1 MSRITRGL
9 LALSCVAVLTWSVN
23 LVAAVDLNDQVSGDL
38 AAERQG
44 DTGFAL
50 SGDGVVLGAVA
61 SEVPVSSENGI
72 ALSTVGPDG
81 SVLTGTGSEVSTVGT
96 DVFAFGLDAD
106 IADIAV
112 AGISASQARPD
123 RSTTTSRP
131 AHPATTRPVRP
142 PTGDST
148 TTTVPSSTSTVPVTT
163 TTKPPV
169 TTTTVA
175 VTTTTVPVTTT
186 TVGGGGGAPPGS
198 VVLKP
203 GDPVVSIV
211 AGAASGT
218 TFWFSAGT
226 YSGLSIQPKA
236 NQVFLGADGAVLAGN
251 GKAYAFR
258 SGAANVTISGLV
270 IEGYQSAEKEAA
282 INPDGGAVNWVVTG
296 NEIRYNS
303 EVGVKVNTGWQVVG
317 NFIHHNGRYGINGS
331 GSGVLVADNE
341 ISYNATEYG
350 ATGSSG
356 GTKFVITTGL
366 VLRGNYSHHNYG
378 NGLWVDINNV
388 NVLIENNTVVANER
402 NGIFLEIS
410 CGGVIRNNYVEGNGT
425 VPKLPNWMGGSSGI
439 LVSMTPNVD
448 VYGNTL
454 VGNDK
459 GIGALNW
466 DHPNVGAV
474 TNCVP
479 ELRNLEVYSNSITQ
493 NGGAAAGIEAPVQT
507 DNVLNNWGNQFYSN
521 TYILSGGA
529 EFRLE
534 GAWISLQT
542 WTNAGFN

>member
-1 MSRITRGL
+1 MVSRLGRGVL
-9 LALSCVAVLTWSVN
+9 GVSCLALLIGSVSCVTAPGGFGSDSTERSGLISEPVGLAVAERGGTDLTV
-23 LVAAVDLNDQVSGDL
+23 VDL
-38 AAERQG
+38 
-44 DTGFAL
+44 
-50 SGDGVVLGAVA
+50 DGVVIGVLGT
-61 SEVPVSSENGI
+61 EPRGSSPQDFFGFDDPDWLRNGVVTSGTPT
-72 ALSTVGPDG
+72 LTTV
-81 SVLTGTGSEVSTVGT
+81 VST
-96 DVFAFGLDAD
+96 
-106 IADIAV
+106 
-112 AGISASQARPD
+112 S
-123 RSTTTSRP
+123 
-131 AHPATTRPVRP
+131 
-142 PTGDST
+142 
-148 TTTVPSSTSTVPVTT
+148 
-163 TTKPPV
+163 TTKPP
-169 TTTTVA
+169 

-186 TVGGGGGAPPGS
+186 TTVAVTTTTTGGGGGAPSGS

-203 GDPVVSIV
+203 GDAVASIV
-211 AGAASGT
+211 SGAASGT
-218 TFWFSAGT
+218 TFWFTAGT

-350 ATGSSG
+350 ATGASG

-439 LVSMTPNVD
+439 LVSMTPGVD

-454 VGNDK
+454 IGNNK

-474 TNCVP
+474 TGCVP
-479 ELRNLEVYSNSITQ
+479 ELRNLEVYNNSITQ

-521 TYILSGGA
+521 TYNLSGGA

-534 GAWISLQT
+534 GAWINLQT
-542 WTNAGFN
+542 WTTAGFN